1 MSVRQRRDERSGG
14 GDANGETKKQRVDR
28 ELIELLNELRVT
40 LPGVQV
46 LFAFLLIVPFSEG
59 FAQLTSGQRAWYFT
73 SFLATAAAA
82 VLLVAPASHHRLRF
96 REGDKDWMVRTANRL
111 AIAGM
116 ALLAVAIAS
125 AAFLVTDVLFT
136 VLWAAAVAGAL
147 GGAMVWIWFGV
158 PLLHREER
166 R

>member
-1 MSVRQRRDERSGG
+1 MNVQQRRDERSDGG
-14 GDANGETKKQRVDR
+14 GSKGETQKQRVDR

-59 FAQLTSGQRAWYFT
+59 FAHVSPGQRAWYFT
-73 SFLATAAAA
+73 SFIATAGAA

-96 REGDKDWMVRTANRL
+96 REGDKEWMVRTANRL

-116 ALLAVAIAS
+116 ILLAVAIAS

-136 VLWAAAVAGAL
+136 VPWASAVAAALAA
-147 GGAMVWIWFGV
+147 AMAWIWFGV
-158 PLLHREER
+158 PLVHRDR
-166 R
+166 SG